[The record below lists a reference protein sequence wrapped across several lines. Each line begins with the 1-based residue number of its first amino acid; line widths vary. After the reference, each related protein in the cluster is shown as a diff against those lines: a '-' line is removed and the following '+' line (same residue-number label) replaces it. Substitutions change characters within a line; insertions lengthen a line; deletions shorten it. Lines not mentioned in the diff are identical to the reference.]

1 MSRSGAHEALR
12 DHRLDMLIDLTTR
25 PQAVPPVR
33 IICGGLGRF
42 RITSAPVDMPEC
54 TIEPPLYAGDP
65 MEADA
70 DDHDAWLDQTILDG
84 DL

>member
-1 MSRSGAHEALR
+1 MH
-12 DHRLDMLIDLTTR
+12 DHRLDMLINLTTR
-25 PQAVPPVR
+25 PRTVPPVR

-42 RITSAPVDMPEC
+42 RITSAPVDMPE
-54 TIEPPLYAGDP
+54 THIEPPLYAGDP

>member
-1 MSRSGAHEALR
+1 MSEA
-12 DHRLDMLIDLTTR
+12 DAMTTR
-25 PQAVPPVR
+25 ELTEPRPVQ
-33 IICGGLGRF
+33 IQISGLGRV
-42 RITSAPVDMPEC
+42 RITSAPVDMPE
-54 TIEPPLYAGDP
+54 THIEPPLYAGDP